1 MRHRNRRG
9 FTLIEVLV
17 VIAIIGILV
26 ALILPAVQTAREAAR
41 RLGCA
46 NNLKQIGLAIHQ
58 HVESRGHYPGGYG
71 QPYDASYLVQILP
84 FVEQSNLYNSIN
96 IEASGG
102 PSSLTVNDNMTAYM
116 TRVPAFLCPSDDSRR
131 TIDTSASP
139 SYAANAGSNAFTG
152 EGVFIGRGLSPRDV
166 LDGHSQTAAIS
177 EWIVGSGGRAP
188 RLEAIYNFDRFYEFD
203 SRRSFAQF
211 CNSSVPNRAQ
221 LASAP
226 DKGVLWIAGGLGRT
240 QYNHVLPPNSPSCND
255 PPWYGIAAGSLHPG
269 GANCLKLDGSVRF
282 IRETIDPDIWYSHGT
297 RSGGEIIGADA
308 LQ

>member
-17 VIAIIGILV
+17 VIAIVGILV
-26 ALILPAVQTAREAAR
+26 ALILPAVQAAREAAR

-102 PSSLTVNDNMTAYM
+102 PLSLTVNENLTVLT
-116 TRVPAFLCPSDDSRR
+116 TRLSSFICTSDDSRK
-131 TIDTSASP
+131 TIEVSASP
-139 SYAANAGSNAFTG
+139 SYAANAGSNPISG
-152 EGVFIGRGLSPRDV
+152 EGVFIGQGLSPRDV
-166 LDGHSQTAAIS
+166 TDGQSQTAAVA
-177 EWIVGSGGRAP
+177 EWIVGSGNHKSR
-188 RLEAIYNFDRFYEFD
+188 REAIYNFGAIYGSD
-203 SRRSFAQF
+203 SRRAYAQR
-211 CNSSVPNRAQ
+211 CDSLVLDRAQ
-221 LASAP
+221 LAALP
-226 DKGVLWIAGGLGRT
+226 NKGVLWTTGGLGRS
-240 QYNHVLPPNSPSCND
+240 QYNHVLPINSPSCND
-255 PPWYGIAAGSLHPG
+255 LPWYGIAAGSLHPG